1 MNKYKTKLT
10 PQEEQQFLNWYRMV
24 AMMNQLDFDP
34 DHPDHHYDY
43 RGFWKNSSEQD
54 RLSMSLFGPNK
65 HFPDTYKTPLHPTF
79 SNESIYSNDFTPGGH
94 WDGETFVDSEWTKS
108 RTYTP
113 NLSDLESFIKSY
125 EDFKPHVYTV
135 NGQKL
140 IGYGFADADLIAKG
154 QITRKEADKILS
166 ERIKFIE
173 SELSKK
179 VPNWNMLNRGTQLA
193 MIDVAYNGNGPKT
206 IYAQSPNLM
215 KLLESGNFTSQQIAN
230 ELDHSKN
237 SNGWLGVRSAARRA
251 MVTGYYYWNSPNK
264 DTLGRHVDPSVKSD
278 VDSEASPYLSF
289 KNGGNIRKFQPGGST
304 RQVFQLNTI
313 PTNNKV
319 IVIDN
324 FSPNYNYIIEGD
336 KVYYARKGRDYWV
349 DISDNDVARQ
359 NLLKHLSQYDF
370 KGYDDNERSLWAEDP
385 KRKEQSP
392 TSGVPPFT
400 IPTDTTPVNSTPISG
415 GTQIRSIYNSILGD
429 DDMYLT
435 DQWGNKFP
443 MPTRSINSN
452 SQTSTTSVKP
462 TSTST
467 NSDLGFWSRFAV
479 PLREDTPVRAPKLED
494 IGLSWQLI
502 KNGINRYWDKMF
514 PSDDKVV
521 LVEPPELDSEY
532 AIRPGVQVSDT
543 LTRTSNYPSGRY
555 FLSEYIP
562 GDAYTY
568 SGRNRGNHT
577 PISNTEG
584 APITLIN
591 PLVAYNSSKVNPNW
605 TYIGYDQNGNLK
617 VGTGADFTE
626 GDMLSRSWRNE
637 ISHFE
642 TDSQG
647 NVLGVN
653 KNKNRS
659 FKYPI
664 TWFYGSDGTLKS
676 DASTSGRSAVNI
688 MYKDPSHYG
697 SVEGGRVLIQTG
709 PEIAIVS
716 GSMNTINKKFEEMK
730 ARNGVDRGW
739 FYTLDNGSYAM
750 GLRTKSKQITSRD
763 LRLYDQENTSS
774 DGTGAHFMYITGT
787 PAPKFSSD
795 TTWTPNIRTTESDS
809 YKKGHSLENERRGVV
824 LHHTAFM
831 DPNLTGVTNRF
842 MDPKSEASSHVII
855 GYDGHRRIFAEPN
868 QVTFHA
874 GASFWNGQSNV
885 NDFMIGIE
893 FQGDTTQ
900 KPLTEEQI
908 QSAVEYLEPII
919 RENNIRLEDIV
930 THEQVRNLYN
940 QYRQQYNLG
949 RKAES
954 KCDITLSDYERIINA
969 LKEQVY
975 YKK

>member
-1 MNKYKTKLT
+1 MPYKTKLT

-154 QITRKEADKILS
+154 QITRKEADKILA

-179 VPNWNMLNRGTQLA
+179 VPNWNILNRGTQLA

-206 IYAQSPNLM
+206 IYEQSPKLM

-237 SNGWLGVRSAARRA
+237 AGGWLGVRSSARRA

-264 DTLGRHVDPSVKSD
+264 DSFGRHIDPSVKSK
-278 VDSEASPYLSF
+278 VDSETSPYLSF
-289 KNGGNIRKFQPGGST
+289 KNGGNVRKFQPGGST

-319 IVIDN
+319 IVIDD
-324 FSPNYNYIIEGD
+324 FSPNYNYIVEGD
-336 KVYYARKGRDYWV
+336 KVYYSRKGRDYWV
-349 DISDNDVARQ
+349 DISDNDTARQ

-385 KRKEQSP
+385 KQKEQSP

-400 IPTDTTPVNSTPISG
+400 IPTDTTSVTPTSNETPVMG
-415 GTQIRSIYNSILGD
+415 RYNWQFGD

-443 MPTRSINSN
+443 MPTQSINSN
-452 SQTSTTSVKP
+452 SQTSMTSVKP
-462 TSTST
+462 EST
-467 NSDLGFWSRFAV
+467 NTESKPSFWSRSAV
-479 PLREDTPVRAPKLED
+479 PLREDTPLRAPKLED
-494 IGLSWQLI
+494 FGLSSQLI
-502 KNGINRYWDKMF
+502 KNGIKRYWDKMF
-514 PSDDKVV
+514 PSDGKVV

-568 SGRNRGNHT
+568 AGRNRGDFT
-577 PISNTEG
+577 PRFNTEG
-584 APITLIN
+584 APITLIF
-591 PLVAYNSSKVNPNW
+591 PLLPYDKNKVNPSA
-605 TYIGYDQNGNLK
+605 TYIGYDKNGNLK
-617 VGTGADFTE
+617 AGTGADFSE
-626 GDMLSRSWRNE
+626 GDTMSKTWRNN

-642 TDSQG
+642 VDSNG
-647 NVLGVN
+647 NVKGVHR
-653 KNKNRS
+653 NKNRS
-659 FKYPI
+659 YLHPI
-664 TWFYGSDGTLKS
+664 TWFYSETDGTLQS
-676 DASTSGRSAVNI
+676 DEHRPDKAPVNI
-688 MYKDPSHYG
+688 MYLDPSHYG

-709 PEIAIVS
+709 PELAIVS
-716 GSMNTINKKFEEMK
+716 GSMNTIHKKFEEMK

-750 GLRTKSKQITSRD
+750 GLRTKNKQFTARD
-763 LRLYDQENTSS
+763 LRLYDDENKNNNN
-774 DGTGAHFMYITGT
+774 TGAHMMYITGT

-795 TTWTPNIRTTESDS
+795 TTWTPNIRTIESDS

-831 DPNLTGVTNRF
+831 DPDLTGVTNRF
-842 MDPKSEASSHVII
+842 RDPKTEASSHVII
-855 GYDGHRRIFAEPN
+855 GYDGHRRVFAEPN

-940 QYRQQYNLG
+940 QYRTQYNLG

>member
-1 MNKYKTKLT
+1 MPYKTKLT
-10 PQEEQQFLNWYRMV
+10 SQEEQQFLKWYKMV
-24 AMMNQLDFDP
+24 AMMNQLDPNP

-54 RLSMSLFGPNK
+54 RLSMSLFVPDK

-79 SNESIYSNDFTPGGH
+79 SNESIYSNAFTPGGH
-94 WDGETFVDSEWTKS
+94 WDGEIFVDSEWTKS
-108 RTYTP
+108 RNYTP
-113 NLSDLESFIKSY
+113 NLSDIESFIKSY
-125 EDFKPHVYTV
+125 ENFKPHVYTV

-140 IGYGFADADLIAKG
+140 IGYGFADASLIAKG
-154 QITRKEADKILS
+154 SITRKEADRILS
-166 ERIKFIE
+166 EKIKFIE

-237 SNGWLGVRSAARRA
+237 AGGWLGVRSAARRA
-251 MVTGYYYWNSPNK
+251 MATGYYYWNSPNQ
-264 DTLGRHVDPSVKSD
+264 DTLGRHVDPSLKSD
-278 VDSEASPYLSF
+278 VDSETSPYLSF

-313 PTNNKV
+313 PTKNKV

-324 FSPNYNYIIEGD
+324 FSPNYNYIVEGD

-349 DISDNDVARQ
+349 DISDNDAARQ

-400 IPTDTTPVNSTPISG
+400 IPTNTDPSTSS
-415 GTQIRSIYNSILGD
+415 TQSN
-429 DDMYLT
+429 T
-435 DQWGNKFP
+435 K
-443 MPTRSINSN
+443 SN
-452 SQTSTTSVKP
+452 SE
-462 TSTST
+462 
-467 NSDLGFWSRFAV
+467 LASRLSV
-479 PLREDTPVRAPKLED
+479 PLREDTSVRTPKLGD
-494 IGLSWQLI
+494 FGLSWQLI
-502 KNGINRYWDKMF
+502 ENGIRRYWDKWF

-521 LVEPPELDSEY
+521 IVEPPELDSEY

-543 LTRTSNYPSGRY
+543 LSQSKSDYASRY

-562 GDAYTY
+562 GNAYTY
-568 SGRNRGNHT
+568 SGRNRGDYT

-591 PLVAYNSSKVNPNW
+591 PLVAYNASKVNPSW

-642 TDSQG
+642 TDPQG
-647 NVLGVN
+647 NVLGIN
-653 KNKNRS
+653 KNKNRN

-664 TWFYGSDGTLKS
+664 TWFYGNDGILKS
-676 DASTSGRSAVNI
+676 DASTPGRSAVNI

-750 GLRTKSKQITSRD
+750 GLRTKNQQITSRD
-763 LRLYDQENTSS
+763 LQLYDQENTSS

-787 PAPKFSSD
+787 PADKFPSD
-795 TTWTPNIRTTESDS
+795 TVWTPHVRTEESES
-809 YKKGHSLENERRGVV
+809 YRKGHSLKNEQTGVL
-824 LHHTAFM
+824 LHHTAYM
-831 DPNLTGVTNRF
+831 DPNLTGVTQQF
-842 MDPKSEASSHVII
+842 LDPKKEQSAHVVI
-855 GYDGHRRIFAEPN
+855 GYDGHRRVFAEPD

-874 GASFWNGQSNV
+874 GASYWNGRSNV

-900 KPLTEEQI
+900 KPLTDEQI
-908 QSAVEYLEPII
+908 QSAVEYLKPII
-919 RENNIRLEDIV
+919 IKNNIRLEDIV
-930 THEQVRNLYN
+930 THEQVRTLYN
-940 QYRQQYNLG
+940 QYREQYNLG

-954 KCDITLSDYERIINA
+954 KCDITLKDYERIINV

>member
-1 MNKYKTKLT
+1 MPYKTNLT
-10 PQEEQQFLNWYRMV
+10 PQEEQQFLKWYKMV
-24 AMMNQLDFDP
+24 AMMNQLDSDP
-34 DHPDHHYDY
+34 DHPYHHYDY

-54 RLSMSLFGPNK
+54 RLTMSLYNFNK
-65 HFPDTYKTPLHPTF
+65 HFPDTYKTPMHPTF
-79 SNESIYSNDFTPGGH
+79 SDESIYSNAFTPGGH

-108 RTYTP
+108 RSYMP
-113 NLSDLESFIKSY
+113 KLSDIEAFIKSY

-140 IGYGFADADLIAKG
+140 IGYGFADASLIAKG
-154 QITRKEADKILS
+154 SITRKEADKILS
-166 ERIKFIE
+166 EKIKFIE

-206 IYAQSPNLM
+206 IYVQSPNLM

-237 SNGWLGVRSAARRA
+237 SGGWLGVRSAARRA

-264 DTLGRHVDPSVKSD
+264 DSLGRHVNPDVKSN
-278 VDSEASPYLSF
+278 VDSETSPYLSF

-313 PTNNKV
+313 PTKNKV
-319 IVIDN
+319 VVIDN
-324 FSPNYNYIIEGD
+324 FSPNYNYIVEGD

-400 IPTDTTPVNSTPISG
+400 IPTDTTPVTPVTPTSNEAPMMG
-415 GTQIRSIYNSILGD
+415 RYNWQFGD
-429 DDMYLT
+429 NDMYLT

-443 MPTRSINSN
+443 MPTYPKTVSTNTSVSKLESNNNSSN
-452 SQTSTTSVKP
+452 STWRTTSGSVSPSYTMEWNKA
-462 TSTST
+462 SHLAQ
-467 NSDLGFWSRFAV
+467 LGKNTVRRIADKRSS
-479 PLREDTPVRAPKLED
+479 EDETVM
-494 IGLSWQLI
+494 I
-502 KNGINRYWDKMF
+502 
-514 PSDDKVV
+514 
-521 LVEPPELDSEY
+521 VEPPELDSEY

-543 LTRTSNYPSGRY
+543 LTRSKSDFADRY

-568 SGRNRGNHT
+568 AGRNRGDFT
-577 PISNTEG
+577 PRFNTEG
-584 APITLIN
+584 APITLIF
-591 PLVAYNSSKVNPNW
+591 PLLPYDKNKVDPLT
-605 TYIGYDQNGNLK
+605 TYIGYDKNGNLK
-617 VGTGADFTE
+617 AGTGADFSE
-626 GDMLSRSWRNE
+626 GDTMSKTWRNN

-642 TDSQG
+642 VDSNG
-647 NVLGVN
+647 NVKGVHR
-653 KNKNRS
+653 NKNRS
-659 FKYPI
+659 YLHPI
-664 TWFYGSDGTLKS
+664 TWFYSETDGTLQS
-676 DASTSGRSAVNI
+676 DEHRPEKAMVNI
-688 MYKDPSHYG
+688 MYNDPSHYG

-716 GSMNTINKKFEEMK
+716 GSMNTIHQKFEEMK

-739 FYTLDNGSYAM
+739 FYTLDNGSFAM
-750 GLRTKSKQITSRD
+750 GLRTKSKQFTERD
-763 LRLYDQENTSS
+763 LRLYDAENRNKNN
-774 DGTGAHFMYITGT
+774 TGAHMMYITGT

-831 DPNLTGVTNRF
+831 DPDLTGVTNRF
-842 MDPKSEASSHVII
+842 MNPKSEASSHVII
-855 GYDGHRRIFAEPN
+855 GYDGHRRVFAEPN

-874 GASFWNGQSNV
+874 GASYWNGQSNV

-908 QSAVEYLEPII
+908 QSAVEYLKPII
-919 RENNIRLEDIV
+919 RENNIRLEDVV
-930 THEQVRNLYN
+930 THEQVRTLYN

>member
-1 MNKYKTKLT
+1 MPYKTNLT
-10 PQEEQQFLNWYRMV
+10 PQEEQQFLKWYKMV

-54 RLSMSLFGPNK
+54 RLTMSLYGPNK

-79 SNESIYSNDFTPGGH
+79 SNESIYSNAFTPGGH
-94 WDGETFVDSEWTKS
+94 WEGETFVDSEWTKS
-108 RTYTP
+108 RSYTP
-113 NLSDLESFIKSY
+113 NLSDIESFIKSY

-166 ERIKFIE
+166 EKIKTIE

-215 KLLESGNFTSQQIAN
+215 KLLESGNFTSQQVAD

-264 DTLGRHVDPSVKSD
+264 DTLGRHVNPNVKSD
-278 VDSEASPYLSF
+278 VDSKTSPYLSF
-289 KNGGNIRKFQPGGST
+289 KSGGNIRKFQPGGST

-313 PTNNKV
+313 PTKNKV
-319 IVIDN
+319 VVIDN
-324 FSPNYNYIIEGD
+324 FSPNYNYIVEGD

-349 DISDNDVARQ
+349 DISDNDTARQ

-370 KGYDDNERSLWAEDP
+370 KGYDDNERSFWAEDP

-400 IPTDTTPVNSTPISG
+400 IPTDTTFVTPVIPTSDETPVMSH
-415 GTQIRSIYNSILGD
+415 YNWQFGD
-429 DDMYLT
+429 NDMYLT

-443 MPTRSINSN
+443 ISEYSTDKSNIQSLLTPT
-452 SQTSTTSVKP
+452 
-462 TSTST
+462 
-467 NSDLGFWSRFAV
+467 
-479 PLREDTPVRAPKLED
+479 LREDNTFTLPKLED
-494 IGLSWQLI
+494 FGLSWQLI
-502 KNGINRYWDKMF
+502 ENGIRRKWDKWF
-514 PSDDKVV
+514 PSDEKVV
-521 LVEPPELDSEY
+521 IAEPPELDSEY
-532 AIRPGVQVSDT
+532 AIRPGVQISDT
-543 LTRTSNYPSGRY
+543 LTQSKSDYASRY

-562 GDAYTY
+562 GTAYTY
-568 SGRNRGNHT
+568 SGRNRGNYT

-591 PLVAYNSSKVNPNW
+591 PLVAYDSSKVNPNW

-626 GDMLSRSWRNE
+626 GDVLSRSWRNE

-647 NVLGVN
+647 NVLGIN
-653 KNKNRS
+653 KNKNRN

-676 DASTSGRSAVNI
+676 DASTLGRSAVNI

-855 GYDGHRRIFAEPN
+855 GYDGHRRVFAEPN

-874 GASFWNGQSNV
+874 GSSYWNGQSNV

-908 QSAVEYLEPII
+908 QSAVEYLKPII

-954 KCDITLSDYERIINA
+954 KCDITLSEYEKIINA

>member
-10 PQEEQQFLNWYRMV
+10 ESEEKEFLNWYRTV
-24 AMMNQLDFDP
+24 AIINKLDINP

-43 RGFWKNSSEQD
+43 RGFWKNSSDQD
-54 RLSMSLFGPNK
+54 KLVMSLMGGNK
-65 HFPDTYKTPLHPTF
+65 HFPDKWKTPLHPTF

-94 WDGETFVDSEWTKS
+94 WEGETFVDSEWTKS
-108 RTYTP
+108 RSYTP
-113 NLSDLESFIKSY
+113 NLSDIESFIKSY

-140 IGYGFADADLIAKG
+140 IGYGFADANLIAKG

-166 ERIKFIE
+166 EKIKTIE

-264 DTLGRHVDPSVKSD
+264 DFLGRHTNPDIKSD
-278 VDSEASPYLSF
+278 IDSEKSPYLSF
-289 KNGGNIRKFQPGGST
+289 KKGGNIRKFQPGGST

-324 FSPNYNYIIEGD
+324 FSPNYNYIVEGD
-336 KVYYARKGRDYWV
+336 KVYYARKGRDYWI
-349 DISDNDVARQ
+349 DISDNDTARQ

-370 KGYDDNERSLWAEDP
+370 KGYNDNERSLWAEDP
-385 KRKEQSP
+385 KQKEQSP
-392 TSGVPPFT
+392 TSGVPAFT
-400 IPTDTTPVNSTPISG
+400 IPTDTTPVTPVTPVNSTPISG
-415 GTQIRSIYNSILGD
+415 GAQIRSIYNSILGD

-443 MPTRSINSN
+443 MPTYPKIV
-452 SQTSTTSVKP
+452 STNTSV
-462 TSTST
+462 
-467 NSDLGFWSRFAV
+467 
-479 PLREDTPVRAPKLED
+479 PKLESNNNSSNPKSSSVAPAYTMEWKNRVSH
-494 IGLSWQLI
+494 LTQLI
-502 KNGINRYWDKMF
+502 KNGIRRWENKRSPEDET
-514 PSDDKVV
+514 VIIA
-521 LVEPPELDSEY
+521 EPPELDSEY

-568 SGRNRGNHT
+568 AGRNRGDFT
-577 PISNTEG
+577 PRFNTEG
-584 APITLIN
+584 APITLIF
-591 PLVAYNSSKVNPNW
+591 PLLPYDKNKVDPLT
-605 TYIGYDQNGNLK
+605 TYIGYDKNGNLK
-617 VGTGADFTE
+617 AGTGSDFSE
-626 GDMLSRSWRNE
+626 GDTMSKTWRNN

-642 TDSQG
+642 VDSNG
-647 NVLGVN
+647 NVKGIHR
-653 KNKNRS
+653 NKNRS
-659 FKYPI
+659 YLHPI
-664 TWFYGSDGTLKS
+664 TWFYSETDGTLQS
-676 DASTSGRSAVNI
+676 DEHRPEKAMVNI
-688 MYKDPSHYG
+688 MYNDPSHYG

-716 GSMNTINKKFEEMK
+716 GSMNTIHQKFEEMK

-739 FYTLDNGSYAM
+739 FYTLDNGSFAM
-750 GLRTKSKQITSRD
+750 GLRTKSKQFTERD
-763 LRLYDQENTSS
+763 LRLYDTENRNKNN
-774 DGTGAHFMYITGT
+774 TGAHIMYITGT

-795 TTWTPNIRTTESDS
+795 TTWSPNIRTTESDS

-831 DPNLTGVTNRF
+831 DPDLTGVTNRF
-842 MDPKSEASSHVII
+842 MNPKSEASSHVII
-855 GYDGHRRIFAEPN
+855 GYDGHRRVFATPD

-874 GASFWNGQSNV
+874 GSSYWNGQSNV

-908 QSAVEYLEPII
+908 QSAVEYLKPII

-954 KCDITLSDYERIINA
+954 KCDITLSEYEKIINA